1 MTISIWRYSHLT
13 LAVSSFVFIL
23 LASVTGII
31 LAFEP
36 ISEQIQPYKINGF
49 AKVSLAETI
58 TAFKS
63 TYPEVIEL
71 EVDVND
77 FVLGSV
83 ITDKGESL
91 SGYFNPKTAQF
102 LGNKSEPSKFFQFV
116 TTLHRSLFLK
126 STGRFLVGLCSFLLF
141 LIAISGTALI
151 IKRQQGLRKFFSKI
165 INENF
170 AQYWHVVLGRW
181 SLIPIIIITSTGVF
195 LSLEKFDVFPKT
207 KVSHQIDF
215 DAIQATPI
223 LEIKDFPSFKTL
235 KLSEVQYVEFP
246 FSDDVEDYFTLKLKH
261 KELLVNQ
268 FTGTVLS
275 ELENPATVFVS
286 DLSLKLHTG
295 KGSILWSVILAIAT
309 VNILFFIYSGF
320 VIALKRRASR
330 IKNTFSKNKSKYI
343 ILVGSEN
350 GSTLVFANA
359 LKDQIIASGNSVF
372 LTELNSYTNFNEVE
386 HVVVLTATYGEGEAP
401 TNANNFL
408 RVLKTIKQKQK
419 YSFSVVGF
427 GSLSYLNYC
436 KYAFD
441 VDLALQQENAKQAV
455 PIVTVNDKS
464 LSSFEQWVGSWSKAV
479 DLKITIPSTSLNI
492 KPKQLKSFKLLSS
505 TDKNKNPD
513 ATFKLVLKPK
523 EKHQF
528 TSGDL
533 LAIYPKNDYQE
544 RLYSIG
550 KLNGKVH
557 LSIKQHKNGIGSGFL
572 TTLKVNDI
580 LKARIIQNKNFHF
593 PKQANRVIMIGNGTG
608 IIPFIGM
615 LNQNNTA
622 ISTYLYCGLRTEES
636 YALYQQ
642 EIEESL
648 IKKKL
653 TKFNLVLSQQ
663 HKKKYVQDVVLNDAD
678 FIFQTLE
685 LGGIIMVCGSLKM
698 YQGVLQSLEQICK
711 INNTELKSYKKL
723 IKSDCY

>member
-386 HVVVLTATYGEGEAP
+386 HVVV
-401 TNANNFL
+401 FC
-408 RVLKTIKQKQK
+408 
-419 YSFSVVGF
+419 
-427 GSLSYLNYC
+427 YLWRRR
-436 KYAFD
+436 
-441 VDLALQQENAKQAV
+441 
-455 PIVTVNDKS
+455 
-464 LSSFEQWVGSWSKAV
+464 SSNEC
-479 DLKITIPSTSLNI
+479 
-492 KPKQLKSFKLLSS
+492 
-505 TDKNKNPD
+505 
-513 ATFKLVLKPK
+513 
-523 EKHQF
+523 E
-528 TSGDL
+528 
-533 LAIYPKNDYQE
+533 
-544 RLYSIG
+544 
-550 KLNGKVH
+550 
-557 LSIKQHKNGIGSGFL
+557 
-572 TTLKVNDI
+572 
-580 LKARIIQNKNFHF
+580 
-593 PKQANRVIMIGNGTG
+593 
-608 IIPFIGM
+608 
-615 LNQNNTA
+615 
-622 ISTYLYCGLRTEES
+622 
-636 YALYQQ
+636 
-642 EIEESL
+642 
-648 IKKKL
+648 
-653 TKFNLVLSQQ
+653 
-663 HKKKYVQDVVLNDAD
+663 
-678 FIFQTLE
+678 
-685 LGGIIMVCGSLKM
+685 
-698 YQGVLQSLEQICK
+698 
-711 INNTELKSYKKL
+711 
-723 IKSDCY
+723 